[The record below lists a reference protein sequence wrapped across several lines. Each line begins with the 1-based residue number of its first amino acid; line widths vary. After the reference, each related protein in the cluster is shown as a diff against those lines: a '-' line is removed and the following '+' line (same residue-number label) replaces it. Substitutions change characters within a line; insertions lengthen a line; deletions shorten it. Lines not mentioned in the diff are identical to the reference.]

1 MQENILGDNKLNNQ
15 EQTRGGAAVAHW
27 THNPGVGGSIPP
39 PATNNNGLPS
49 NIVLGY
55 N

>member
-1 MQENILGDNKLNNQ
+1 MQENILGDNRSNNQQ

-39 PATNNNGLPS
+39 PATKPENE